1 MQKKKY
7 YANLYPK
14 EIYDKL
20 EFDKILEKLE
30 GYCQSPL
37 GREYVEN
44 IRFMTERDEIE
55 KQLRQTHE
63 FLLLL
68 NTSVQPFPSENYL
81 ELKQE
86 IHLLGIQ
93 NSVLN
98 EQQIFKVFQVLET
111 TSSILYFFRQKDGEN
126 QELYP
131 ELAALTNDLDVEKD
145 LLNAIKYVIDENG
158 KIKSSASS
166 DLARIRNNMG
176 RKYQEL
182 DSRFRSAINEFKR
195 YGYLEDNIESIRNGR
210 RVLAVKSS
218 HKRKIKG
225 MIVDES
231 STGRITYI
239 EPEATLQANNELFE
253 LQQEEKREI
262 YRILQRLTTQ
272 LVPYIEPLK
281 AYQSLLGK
289 LDFIRAKAKLGHSMN
304 GIMPMISGERITE
317 LFNAYHPYLFLLNK
331 QQKKKTVPLSIR
343 LSIADRILV
352 ISGPNAGGKS
362 VALKTMGLLQVMLQ
376 TGMLLPVDE
385 GSMMSIFKRIFVDI
399 GDEQSLENDLSTYS
413 SRLHNMRYFT
423 EHADGKTM
431 VLIDEFGS
439 GTDPKFGGAIAEAIL
454 EDLNK
459 KHVYGVITTHYSN
472 IKIFATQNRG
482 LINGSMAFDKKNMRP
497 LYRLEV
503 GQPGSSFAFEIADN
517 CGLSEKVLE
526 AARQK
531 VGEKYLEFDE
541 ILSSLQ
547 AEKAELSARLESVVV
562 REKAAEAAVS
572 AYEAK
577 RKDITKK
584 RQSILLEAEQEALN
598 LVNDTNKKYNK
609 ILLDLSKQ
617 KGEKKVVKKI
627 QEEIEKDRTKSR
639 TKIEKMKDVVL
650 AKKSK
655 GILEEGASVQL
666 RTGGKVGT
674 VVELRNNRALVAFG
688 ELKTTVKTK
697 ELVVV
702 EKQEKKERAMVHFD
716 TLTAAVEFSSN
727 IDVRG
732 MRREEALSEVERLL
746 DKGIMASAA
755 RLTIIHGRGD
765 GILRRSIRQYLRKS
779 KFVVSVGDEEP
790 QYGGDGISIVE
801 LAS

>member
-746 DKGIMASAA
+746 DNGIMANAA